1 MQLLHVL
8 RERLGRRQAESFEHL
23 RERLARFR
31 DLVEKNNQVLELI
44 ADAGEKLGGEYV
56 YDRHYLETLARDLD
70 LAARV
75 VVDDLNIV
83 TDNRYSELVERLNE
97 IEAALTAVL
106 EGRTFAPDAA
116 PILKLADI
124 GFEHVDV
131 VGEKMARLGE
141 IARRSCCRVPPA
153 FAITVTA
160 FRQLMGRHGRSDVDL
175 NALRDDELAELA
187 HKVRAWSLPWSLA
200 RAMRRE
206 ASRLT
211 SRGGCPW
218 LAVRSSA
225 VGEDGSAS
233 FAGQFKTLLGISPR
247 DVPRAYCEIVAS
259 LFEPAVAG
267 YWRGR
272 AGVRGPGPMAVGCMC
287 LVKARSSGVLYT
299 VDPSRPE
306 KPLMVVS
313 ATWGLGTTVVEGLGA
328 VDRFVVSR
336 TPPHE
341 VVSRAIEEKTERCT
355 VVDGSGHRR
364 FTVSPEDQRRAA
376 IDDAALAELA
386 AVGLRIERFM
396 RGAQDIEWVI
406 DEDGQLFVVQT
417 RPLKLE
423 PVVRH
428 ESRRDLR
435 TTVAEQ
441 TVLLRGRGEIACR
454 GIAAGEVRIIRERA
468 DIENLPS
475 EAVLVARTS
484 SPRLAEAMGEA
495 AAVIT
500 DVGTSTGHLAAVARE
515 LRLPSI
521 VDVGNATE
529 ILENGQIITVDA
541 EENVVY
547 RGRIEEL
554 LHYQLLQSSTFEESL
569 EFRML
574 RKMLRRI
581 APLHLRDPRS
591 PDFVAQKCSTYHDVI
606 RFAHEKAV
614 EQLISGQW
622 VRAGGESGPISRLRL
637 PIPLDLV
644 VVDLGG
650 GLDWRGGGPPE
661 VEEVCGPLRPMLD
674 ALVAD
679 GVWATGPADMDL
691 DGLMSSATRASPV
704 STVGA
709 QPEQNLAIISSN
721 YLHLALRLG
730 YHFNIVDCFLSEV
743 RNDNYLYFRFVG
755 GVTEMARRTRRA
767 LLLKKILEHYDFVV
781 EGTGDL
787 VIGRN
792 KKAAP
797 ESMREKLRMVGR
809 LIGFSR
815 QLDVMLREDGLVD
828 QCVERFLAGCTNPWG
843 QEERADG
850 PDGRIYGQ

>member
-1 MQLLHVL
+1 MNPLHLL
-8 RERLGRRQAESFEHL
+8 RERLGRKQAESVEHL

-56 YDRHYLETLARDLD
+56 YDRRYLETLARDLD

-83 TDNRYSELVERLNE
+83 TDNRYSELVEKLNE

-106 EGRTFAPDAA
+106 EGRIFAPDSA
-116 PILKLADI
+116 PIMNLADV
-124 GFEHVDV
+124 GLEHVDV

-141 IARRSCCRVPPA
+141 IARRSCCRVPPG
-153 FAITVTA
+153 FAITVA
-160 FRQLMGRHGRSDVDL
+160 VFRQLMARHGRFEIDLSDLGDE
-175 NALRDDELAELA
+175 ELAELA
-187 HKVRAWSLPWSLA
+187 RQVREWSLA
-200 RAMRRE
+200 PGLARAVRRE
-206 ASRLT
+206 ASRLA
-211 SRGGCPW
+211 SRGKCEW

-225 VGEDGSAS
+225 VGEDGAAS
-233 FAGQFKTLLGISPR
+233 FAGQFKTLLGVSPR
-247 DVPRAYCEIVAS
+247 DVPRAYCEVVAS
-259 LFEPAVAG
+259 LFEPAAAG

-272 AGVRGPGPMAVGCMC
+272 VGDRGPGPMAVGCLC
-287 LVKARSSGVLYT
+287 LVKARASGVLYT

-306 KPLMVVS
+306 EPLMLVS

-328 VDRFVVSR
+328 VDRFVISRSPPHAVVSR
-336 TPPHE
+336 T
-341 VVSRAIEEKTERCT
+341 IEEKGERCA
-355 VVDGSGHRR
+355 VVNGSGHRR
-364 FTVSPEDQRRAA
+364 FTVTPDDRRRAA
-376 IDDAALAELA
+376 ISDAALAELA
-386 AVGLRIERFM
+386 AVGLRVERFM

-417 RPLKLE
+417 RPLRLE
-423 PVVRH
+423 PVRR
-428 ESRRDLR
+428 ERARDLR
-435 TTVAEQ
+435 ATVAEQ

-454 GIAAGEVRIIRERA
+454 GIAAGEVRIVRERG
-468 DIENLPS
+468 DIENLPP

-484 SPRLAEAMGEA
+484 SPRLAAAMGGS

-515 LRLPSI
+515 LRLPAI

-529 ILENGQIITVDA
+529 VLQNGQVVTVDA

-547 RGRIEEL
+547 QGRVERL

-591 PDFVAQKCSTYHDVI
+591 PDFVPQKCSTYHDII

-614 EQLISGQW
+614 DQLVSGQW
-622 VRAGGESGPISRLRL
+622 VRAGGETGPISRLRL

-650 GLDWRGGGPPE
+650 GLERHGEGSPG
-661 VEEVCGPLRPMLD
+661 VEEVRGPLRPVLE
-674 ALVAD
+674 ALVAE

-691 DGLMSSATRASPV
+691 DGLMASATRASPV
-704 STVGA
+704 SAVGA
-709 QPEQNLAIISSN
+709 HPEQNLAIISSQ

-755 GVTEMARRTRRA
+755 GVTEMVRRTRRA
-767 LLLKKILEHYDFVV
+767 LLLKKILEHHDFVV
-781 EGTGDL
+781 EGSGDL

-792 KKAAP
+792 KKASP
-797 ESMREKLRMVGR
+797 ESMREKLMAVGR

-815 QLDVMLREDGLVD
+815 QLDVMLREDELVD
-828 QCVERFLAGCTNPWG
+828 RCVDRFLAGCTNPWG
-843 QEERADG
+843 HEDTGDG
-850 PDGRIYGQ
+850 SDGRDYER